1 MKIAKDIVDEIESKL
16 LGDQRTQEL
25 LKLCE
30 DIYQRNFNVGHDQ
43 LLRSMLMVS
52 KFDAEKFKEIIDSNF
67 LGDPRDVL
75 VSAQT
80 QNESIN
86 YGLSKF
92 PLNE

>member
-25 LKLCE
+25 LKLCK

>member
-25 LKLCE
+25 LKLYE
-30 DIYQRNFNVGHDQ
+30 DIYQRNFKDGHDQ

-52 KFDAEKFKEIIDSNF
+52 KFDAEKFKEIIDPNF